1 MKKTMLIIG
10 MGQGL
15 SMAIAEKFGKEG
27 YAIGMISRSADKL
40 AVFQTSLAE
49 QDIESYYAVAD
60 VSDTHQMLQAIRLL
74 RISLGSI
81 HVLAYNAVD
90 FRFQHILE
98 ETVEDL
104 LTGFKTSVVHVLI
117 ASKELLPDLK
127 ENQGAV
133 LITGGGSGIYP
144 QPEMG
149 SISIGKAAV
158 RNLSGQLHQ
167 VLEKD
172 GIFVGTVIVA
182 GAISPDS
189 TTHSPRLLADK
200 FWDLYNSRSTAEV
213 IV

>member
-1 MKKTMLIIG
+1 MLIIG